1 MEAGGRLIGS
11 PNSSVEL
18 VKMTEFD
25 GLTKAKT
32 RLGGRGLWT
41 LPGKVRLVADCAGLK
56 GPGYR
61 PMTLASMAAAVLCIA

>member
-1 MEAGGRLIGS
+1 
-11 PNSSVEL
+11 
-18 VKMTEFD
+18 MTEFD

-32 RLGGRGLWT
+32 RLGGRGLFN